1 MKGPGIIY
9 LVPLIDRAPMK
20 ISTRLDTIQFRT
32 ESTLTKDNVP
42 VNVDSVLYMKPVDL
56 EKAVL
61 QVENYLQATQLASQ
75 TTLREVIGKVSLNEL
90 LAEREKV
97 GARMREIIDEKTEA
111 WGIKVTSVEVRDVII
126 PGNLQDA
133 MSRQAQAERERIA
146 RVTLATAEFEA
157 SAKMIEAAKAYE
169 SSPEG
174 LRLRWMNI
182 LYELGQQSQTNTI
195 MLIPAHDVIIPSNL
209 QDAMSRQAQAERERM
224 ARVTLA
230 TAEFEASAKMIE
242 AAKAYESSPEGL
254 RLRWMNILYELGQ
267 QSQTNTIMLIPA
279 SMPEA
284 GWPPIGTYGFK
295 DLTMPSNSSK
305 EETNAKTRT
314 PTTHTI
320 RTTI

>member
-1 MKGPGIIY
+1 MSVNSLAPVIGFIALVVVLFVLSGIRVLKEWQRMPVLRLGRYIGLKGPGIIY
-9 LVPLIDRAPMK
+9 LIPLIDRAPLT

-61 QVENYLQATQLASQ
+61 QVENYYQATQLASQ
-75 TTLREVIGKVSLNEL
+75 TTLREVIGKQSLNEL

-97 GARMREIIDEKTEA
+97 GAKLREIIDEKTES

-126 PGNLQDA
+126 PSNLQDA

-157 SAKMIEAAKAYE
+157 SQKMIEAAKAYE
-169 SSPEG
+169 ASPDG

-195 MLIPAHDVIIPSNL
+195 MLVPS
-209 QDAMSRQAQAERERM
+209 
-224 ARVTLA
+224 V
-230 TAEFEASAKMIE
+230 
-242 AAKAYESSPEGL
+242 
-254 RLRWMNILYELGQ
+254 
-267 QSQTNTIMLIPA
+267 
-279 SMPEA
+279 MPEA
-284 GWPPIGTYGFK
+284 GWPPVGTYGFK
-295 DLTMPSNSSK
+295 DLTNVQQAQAAKKRPLPMQPPPRPP
-305 EETNAKTRT
+305 EEQQSEQQ
-314 PTTHTI
+314 
-320 RTTI
+320 

>member
-1 MKGPGIIY
+1 MVDVLTPVLGFIAIVVALFFLSGIRVLKEWERMPVLRLGRFVGLRGPGITY
-9 LVPLIDRAPMK
+9 LVPLIDRAPVR

-61 QVENYLQATQLASQ
+61 QVENYYQATQLASQ

-97 GARMREIIDEKTEA
+97 GAHLREIIDEKTES
-111 WGIKVTSVEVRDVII
+111 WGIKATAVEVRDVII

-157 SAKMIEAAKAYE
+157 SQKMIEAAKNYE
-169 SSPEG
+169 SSSEG

-182 LYELGQQSQTNTI
+182 LYELGQQ
-195 MLIPAHDVIIPSNL
+195 A
-209 QDAMSRQAQAERERM
+209 
-224 ARVTLA
+224 
-230 TAEFEASAKMIE
+230 
-242 AAKAYESSPEGL
+242 G
-254 RLRWMNILYELGQ
+254 
-267 QSQTNTIMLIPA
+267 TNTIMLIPA

-295 DLTMPSNSSK
+295 EFPTGQAKKPIPQQPVPDQQPP
-305 EETNAKTRT
+305 EE
-314 PTTHTI
+314 PQE
-320 RTTI
+320 

>member
-1 MKGPGIIY
+1 MVDILTPIIGFIVIIVALFLLSGIRVLREWERMPVLRLGRYVGMRGPGLIY
-9 LVPLIDRAPMK
+9 LVPLIDRAPIK

-61 QVENYLQATQLASQ
+61 QVENYYQATQLASQ

-97 GARMREIIDEKTEA
+97 GAHLREIIDEKTEA
-111 WGIKVTSVEVRDVII
+111 WGIKATAVEVRDVII
-126 PGNLQDA
+126 PSNLQDA

-157 SAKMIEAAKAYE
+157 SAKMIEAAKMYE
-169 SSPEG
+169 SSEQG

-182 LYELGQQSQTNTI
+182 IYELGQQAGTNTI
-195 MLIPAHDVIIPSNL
+195 MLIPS
-209 QDAMSRQAQAERERM
+209 
-224 ARVTLA
+224 
-230 TAEFEASAKMIE
+230 
-242 AAKAYESSPEGL
+242 
-254 RLRWMNILYELGQ
+254 
-267 QSQTNTIMLIPA
+267 

-284 GWPPIGTYGFK
+284 GWPPVGTFGFK
-295 DLTMPSNSSK
+295 ELPKGQTGEKPTK
-305 EETNAKTRT
+305 KTAPLPEPAQPEEQQE
-314 PTTHTI
+314 
-320 RTTI
+320 

>member
-1 MKGPGIIY
+1 MVDFLTPILAFIVLVVAVFILSGIRVLKEWERMPVLRLGRYVGLKGPGLTY
-9 LVPLIDRAPMK
+9 LIPLIDRAPIR
-20 ISTRLDTIQFRT
+20 ISTRIDTIQFRT

-61 QVENYLQATQLASQ
+61 AVENYFQATQLASQ

-97 GARMREIIDEKTEA
+97 GAHLREIIDEKTES
-111 WGIKVTSVEVRDVII
+111 WGIKATAVEIRDVII

-157 SAKMIEAAKAYE
+157 AQKMIEAAKMYE
-169 SSPEG
+169 TSHEG

-182 LYELGQQSQTNTI
+182 LYELGQQAGTNTI
-195 MLIPAHDVIIPSNL
+195 MLV
-209 QDAMSRQAQAERERM
+209 
-224 ARVTLA
+224 
-230 TAEFEASAKMIE
+230 
-242 AAKAYESSPEGL
+242 
-254 RLRWMNILYELGQ
+254 
-267 QSQTNTIMLIPA
+267 PA

-284 GWPPIGTYGFK
+284 GWPPIGMYGFK
-295 DLTMPSNSSK
+295 ELPKGKPAPETTESMP
-305 EETNAKTRT
+305 T
-314 PTTHTI
+314 PQSQE
-320 RTTI
+320 

>member
-1 MKGPGIIY
+1 MAEIDLLTPILAIIGVAIALFLLSGIRVLREWERMPVLRLGRYKGLKGPGLIY
-9 LVPLIDRAPMK
+9 LIPLIDRAPVK

-32 ESTLTKDNVP
+32 ESTLTMDNVP

-61 QVENYLQATQLASQ
+61 QVENYYQATQLASQ

-97 GARMREIIDEKTEA
+97 GAHLREIIDEKTES
-111 WGIKVTSVEVRDVII
+111 WGIKATAVEVRDVII

-157 SAKMIEAAKAYE
+157 AQKMIEAAKMYE
-169 SSPEG
+169 SSHEG

-182 LYELGQQSQTNTI
+182 LYELGQQAGSNTI
-195 MLIPAHDVIIPSNL
+195 MLV
-209 QDAMSRQAQAERERM
+209 
-224 ARVTLA
+224 
-230 TAEFEASAKMIE
+230 
-242 AAKAYESSPEGL
+242 
-254 RLRWMNILYELGQ
+254 
-267 QSQTNTIMLIPA
+267 PA

-284 GWPPIGTYGFK
+284 GWPPIGMYGFK
-295 DLTMPSNSSK
+295 EIPKGEVKD
-305 EETNAKTRT
+305 KTQDQAT
-314 PTTHTI
+314 QQ
-320 RTTI
+320 

>member
-1 MKGPGIIY
+1 MVDVLTPVLAFVAILVALFFLSGIRVLKEWERIPVLRLGRYVGLRGPGIAY
-9 LVPLIDRAPMK
+9 LFPLIDRAPIK
-20 ISTRLDTIQFRT
+20 ISTRIDTIQFRT

-61 QVENYLQATQLASQ
+61 QVENYYQATQFASQ

-97 GARMREIIDEKTEA
+97 GAHLREIIDEKTES
-111 WGIKVTSVEVRDVII
+111 WGIKATAVEVRDVII

-157 SAKMIEAAKAYE
+157 SQKMIEAAKMYE
-169 SSPEG
+169 SSAEG

-182 LYELGQQSQTNTI
+182 IYELGQQSGTNTI
-195 MLIPAHDVIIPSNL
+195 MLIPS
-209 QDAMSRQAQAERERM
+209 
-224 ARVTLA
+224 
-230 TAEFEASAKMIE
+230 
-242 AAKAYESSPEGL
+242 
-254 RLRWMNILYELGQ
+254 
-267 QSQTNTIMLIPA
+267 

-284 GWPPIGTYGFK
+284 GWPPVGTYGFK
-295 DLTMPSNSSK
+295 QLPTGENTEKPIKKSASKPESSTL
-305 EETNAKTRT
+305 EETSE
-314 PTTHTI
+314 
-320 RTTI
+320 

>member
-1 MKGPGIIY
+1 MATADILAPVIGVIGVFIALFLLSGIRVLKEWERMPVLRLGRYIGLKGPGLAY
-9 LVPLIDRAPMK
+9 LIPLIDRAPVR

-61 QVENYLQATQLASQ
+61 QVENYYQATQLASQ

-97 GARMREIIDEKTEA
+97 GAHLREIIDEKTES
-111 WGIKVTSVEVRDVII
+111 WGIKATAVEVRDVII

-157 SAKMIEAAKAYE
+157 AQKMIEAAKMYE
-169 SSPEG
+169 TSHEG

-182 LYELGQQSQTNTI
+182 LYELGQQAGSNTI
-195 MLIPAHDVIIPSNL
+195 MLV
-209 QDAMSRQAQAERERM
+209 
-224 ARVTLA
+224 
-230 TAEFEASAKMIE
+230 
-242 AAKAYESSPEGL
+242 
-254 RLRWMNILYELGQ
+254 
-267 QSQTNTIMLIPA
+267 PA

-284 GWPPIGTYGFK
+284 GWPPIGMYGFK
-295 DLTMPSNSSK
+295 EFPKAKAPSGK
-305 EETNAKTRT
+305 EAPATENQE
-314 PTTHTI
+314 
-320 RTTI
+320 

>member
-1 MKGPGIIY
+1 LVDVLTPIIGFIAIVVALFLLSGIRVLREWERMPVLRLGRYMGLKGPGIIY
-9 LVPLIDRAPMK
+9 LVPLIDRAPLK

-61 QVENYLQATQLASQ
+61 AVENYYQATQLASQ

-97 GARMREIIDEKTEA
+97 GARLREIIDEKTES
-111 WGIKVTSVEVRDVII
+111 WGIKVTAVEVRDVII
-126 PGNLQDA
+126 PANLQDA
-133 MSRQAQAERERIA
+133 MSRQAQAERERI
-146 RVTLATAEFEA
+146 
-157 SAKMIEAAKAYE
+157 
-169 SSPEG
+169 
-174 LRLRWMNI
+174 
-182 LYELGQQSQTNTI
+182 
-195 MLIPAHDVIIPSNL
+195 
-209 QDAMSRQAQAERERM
+209 

-295 DLTMPSNSSK
+295 DLTMAQQNQAKKKPLPSQ
-305 EETNAKTRT
+305 EPLPPT
-314 PTTHTI
+314 PSEQTTE
-320 RTTI
+320 

>member
-1 MKGPGIIY
+1 MSVNILAPVIGFIGLVVALFLLSGIRVLREWERMPVLRLGRYVGLKGPGIIY
-9 LVPLIDRAPMK
+9 LIPLIDRAPMK

-97 GARMREIIDEKTEA
+97 GARLREIIDEKTEA
-111 WGIKVTSVEVRDVII
+111 WGIKVTSVEVR
-126 PGNLQDA
+126 
-133 MSRQAQAERERIA
+133 
-146 RVTLATAEFEA
+146 
-157 SAKMIEAAKAYE
+157 
-169 SSPEG
+169 
-174 LRLRWMNI
+174 
-182 LYELGQQSQTNTI
+182 
-195 MLIPAHDVIIPSNL
+195 DVIIPSNL

-295 DLTMPSNSSK
+295 DLTMAQQNQAKKKPMPKQEPLPPAPSEQPS
-305 EETNAKTRT
+305 E
-314 PTTHTI
+314 
-320 RTTI
+320 